1 MKALVQRVSK
11 ASVSVN
17 NENISTIDRGLLVFI
32 GIYSDDNS
40 NDISK
45 ICKKIINLRI
55 FNDSDDKVNFSILDI
70 KGEILLISQ
79 FTLCADTKKGNRP
92 SFNNAM
98 KPQKALN
105 LFNNLKDELSK
116 LINIKTGKFG
126 EMMRVSLINDGPFTV
141 MLDSKK

>member
-1 MKALVQRVSK
+1 MTAKVAVRDSIGCAKTRLS
-11 ASVSVN
+11 
-17 NENISTIDRGLLVFI
+17 NEITKLETR
-32 GIYSDDNS
+32 
-40 NDISK
+40 K
-45 ICKKIINLRI
+45 IKVM
-55 FNDSDDKVNFSILDI
+55 DKW
-70 KGEILLISQ
+70 
-79 FTLCADTKKGNRP
+79 P